1 MKKNNVLHVLLHDG
15 KAIWKFISLTINRW
29 YLPGAL
35 VKEGNNLF
43 SRGEK
48 HSYLLNICVINCLLY
63 IKYKIIKG
71 TLDFQSQ
78 IKYMGKRCKC
88 IHFEVIFYFQSMN

>member
-1 MKKNNVLHVLLHDG
+1 MYNVLHVLLHDG

-48 HSYLLNICVINCLLY
+48 HS
-63 IKYKIIKG
+63 
-71 TLDFQSQ
+71 
-78 IKYMGKRCKC
+78 
-88 IHFEVIFYFQSMN
+88 